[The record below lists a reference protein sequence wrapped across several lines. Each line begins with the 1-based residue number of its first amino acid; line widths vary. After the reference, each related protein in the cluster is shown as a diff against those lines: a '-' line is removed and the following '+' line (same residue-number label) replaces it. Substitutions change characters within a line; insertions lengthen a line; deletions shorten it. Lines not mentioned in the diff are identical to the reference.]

1 MSKSSL
7 DVGSFDAGQA
17 KASLD
22 GMRVS
27 AEQWQTALRQ
37 AGTNDVTKIAA
48 LIENQ
53 AVAATGRRC
62 DRIAA

>member
-1 MSKSSL
+1 MIAEMPKP
-7 DVGSFDAGQA
+7 
-17 KASLD
+17 SLD

-53 AVAATGRRC
+53 AVVATGRRC